1 MALKTFMEAEVGW
14 GKGGD
19 SEAPKE
25 WPAERPDYTSLYAAV
40 QGEAAR
46 WNVPGITVAVL
57 HDGQIDEVAVG
68 FANLDTKQPM
78 TTDTIQQIGSIS
90 KIFTTTLAMTL
101 VDEGKLDLD
110 EPITTYVPD
119 FALADTAARDQI
131 TLRHI
136 FSHSAGFEGDTF
148 DDYGRGDDAVARAV
162 AEFPKLR
169 QWFQPGQL
177 FSYNN
182 NGFILAALAIQN
194 VTGEIFEDLMY
205 KRIFTPLKLEST
217 VLYAENAITYPHSV
231 GHLVSKREDGP
242 KVAKPYAFP
251 RQIAAPGGIIATSR
265 DQIRFAQMHIN
276 KGELDGERIISEEL
290 ATLMVSAGLLARKG
304 AARPAMRRQPLGSG
318 PAATFGQQ
326 GYDDLGWNDMGYDV
340 DPQQSSEPARMVD
353 LKPLLAGSV
362 LDHNAAAEHAVDAST
377 GHELIAEET
386 ADLAPADMAPLDP
399 TPVDLTGAPAADI
412 APEAVEVPEIVRQQE
427 SLIERV
433 AAVARKVEARPEPKA
448 KKDKAP
454 RTQRAR
460 EKAAFTLRLDAE
472 RHLRLRLASAVTNRS
487 AQTILTE
494 LLDDYLSALPEIDAM
509 ASRLPAARPL
519 RKSA

>member
-1 MALKTFMEAEVGW
+1 MGE
-14 GKGGD
+14 
-19 SEAPKE
+19 PK
-25 WPAERPDYTSLYAAV
+25 PLASL
-40 QGEAAR
+40 
-46 WNVPGITVAVL
+46 
-57 HDGQIDEVAVG
+57 
-68 FANLDTKQPM
+68 
-78 TTDTIQQIGSIS
+78 
-90 KIFTTTLAMTL
+90 
-101 VDEGKLDLD
+101 
-110 EPITTYVPD
+110 
-119 FALADTAARDQI
+119 
-131 TLRHI
+131 
-136 FSHSAGFEGDTF
+136 
-148 DDYGRGDDAVARAV
+148 
-162 AEFPKLR
+162 
-169 QWFQPGQL
+169 
-177 FSYNN
+177 
-182 NGFILAALAIQN
+182 
-194 VTGEIFEDLMY
+194 
-205 KRIFTPLKLEST
+205 
-217 VLYAENAITYPHSV
+217 
-231 GHLVSKREDGP
+231 
-242 KVAKPYAFP
+242 
-251 RQIAAPGGIIATSR
+251 
-265 DQIRFAQMHIN
+265 
-276 KGELDGERIISEEL
+276 
-290 ATLMVSAGLLARKG
+290 SAGLLARKG

-362 LDHNAAAEHAVDAST
+362 LDHNAAAEHAVDGST

-386 ADLAPADMAPLDP
+386 ADLTPADMAPLDP
-399 TPVDLTGAPAADI
+399 TPVDLTGAPAADF
-412 APEAVEVPEIVRQQE
+412 AAEAVEVPEIVRQQE